1 MRISRTDTCARPV
14 ARTAQGCANRV
25 APPLPSAPATARPA
39 FARRRA
45 VSGAAALALA
55 LALAISL
62 AFAPGLAFAGT
73 GDEGDPAAPN
83 PAAAG

>member
-39 FARRRA
+39 FVQRLSLIHIYSKGTGNYACYEK
-45 VSGAAALALA
+45 AATDAYLDEALAL
-55 LALAISL
+55 SL
-62 AFAPGLAFAGT
+62 IHI
-73 GDEGDPAAPN
+73 
-83 PAAAG
+83 